1 MSWEEKQDDLVS
13 IRGALE
19 SALDALELA
28 GCCETESDFIAN
40 INDVIG
46 FAKEAIV
53 ESRSVLCSEG

>member
-28 GCCETESDFIAN
+28 VVVKRERLHCQHQ
-40 INDVIG
+40 
-46 FAKEAIV
+46 
-53 ESRSVLCSEG
+53 